1 MWSSIPA
8 DVSFTRGTSC
18 RRDSNETGRGCY
30 RLEVKAMT
38 SMTTAEPK
46 ERVLLVGLSRQGRGR
61 DETLADLSEL
71 ARLADTAGA
80 QVVGRLWQE
89 RERVDAATLIG
100 RGKAEEVSREA
111 GRLGA
116 GTIVFDDELTP
127 AQIRNL
133 EKTTQAKVIDR
144 SAVILDIFARRART
158 REAKIQVELA
168 QMEYLLPRLTRRWTH
183 LSRQAGGSASLG
195 LKGVGETQ
203 LELDRRLIRRKIARL
218 KVDLARIEKGR
229 AVRRAEREGA
239 FKVAL
244 VGYTNAG
251 KSTLFHALGGD
262 GALVEDRLFA
272 TLDPT
277 VRRIRTADGG
287 LVLLIDTV
295 GFLRKLPVD
304 LVASFRST
312 LEETASAD
320 LLVHVVDVS
329 HPRYEEQMATTNDVL
344 AEMGVLDRPTATVFN
359 KADAV
364 DEPGVIERARSVY
377 PDALVISA
385 LAPQGAEPVRRAIG
399 RALASREVTARVAVP
414 AERGDVLGRIHDL
427 ARVLE
432 RVALDGRIVLTLKVD
447 RARLGQVLGLSG
459 VQEVAG

>member
-1 MWSSIPA
+1 
-8 DVSFTRGTSC
+8 
-18 RRDSNETGRGCY
+18 
-30 RLEVKAMT
+30 MT

-46 ERVLLVGLSRQGRGR
+46 ERVLLVGLCRQGRGR

-80 QVVGRLWQE
+80 LVVGRIWQE
-89 RERVDAATLIG
+89 RARPDPATLIG

-111 GRLGA
+111 SRLGA
-116 GTIVFDDELTP
+116 GTIVFDDELSP

-133 EKTTQAKVIDR
+133 EQTTEAKVIDR

-183 LSRQAGGSASLG
+183 LSRQAGGSGSLG

-218 KVDLARIEKGR
+218 KVDLGRIEKGR
-229 AVRRAEREGA
+229 AVRRMEREGT
-239 FKVAL
+239 FKAAL

-251 KSTLFHALGGD
+251 KSTLFNALGGE
-262 GALVEDRLFA
+262 GAFVEDRLFA

-277 VRRIRTADGG
+277 VRRCRTADGAFF
-287 LVLLIDTV
+287 LLIDTV

-320 LLVHVVDVS
+320 LLVHVVDLS

-344 AEMGVLDRPTATVFN
+344 AEMGVLDRPTVTILN
-359 KADAV
+359 KSDAV
-364 DEPGVIERARSVY
+364 TEPGIIARARGVY
-377 PDALVISA
+377 PEALVVSA
-385 LAPQGAEPVRRAIG
+385 VAPRGAEPVRAAIG
-399 RALASREVTARVAVP
+399 RALGAREVTTRVAVS
-414 AERGDVLGRIHDL
+414 AERGDILGRIHGL
-427 ARVLE
+427 ARVTE
-432 RVALDGRIVLTLKVD
+432 RVARDGHIVLTLKVD
-447 RARLGQVLGLSG
+447 RARLGLVLGLSG
-459 VQEVAG
+459 VQEVVA

>member
-1 MWSSIPA
+1 
-8 DVSFTRGTSC
+8 
-18 RRDSNETGRGCY
+18 
-30 RLEVKAMT
+30 MT
-38 SMTTAEPK
+38 SMTTAQPR
-46 ERVLLVGLSRQGRGR
+46 ERVLLVGLCRQGRGR

-80 QVVGRLWQE
+80 LVVGQLWQE
-89 RERVDAATLIG
+89 RARPDPATLVG

-111 GRLGA
+111 ARLGA

-133 EKTTQAKVIDR
+133 EKTTEAKVIDR

-183 LSRQAGGSASLG
+183 LSRQAGGSGSLG

-218 KVDLARIEKGR
+218 KVDLGRIEKGR
-229 AVRRAEREGA
+229 AVRRMERDGI

-251 KSTLFHALGGD
+251 KSTLFNALGGE

-277 VRRIRTADGG
+277 VRRCRSTDGSHF
-287 LVLLIDTV
+287 LLIDTV
-295 GFLRKLPVD
+295 GFLRKLPHD

-312 LEETASAD
+312 LEETVSAD
-320 LLVHVVDVS
+320 LLVHVVDLS
-329 HPRYEEQMATTNDVL
+329 HPRYEEQMVTTTEVL
-344 AEMGVLDRPTATVFN
+344 AEMDVLDRPTVTVLN

-364 DEPGVIERARSVY
+364 KEPGIIERARGVH
-377 PDALVISA
+377 PDALIVSA
-385 LAPQGAEPVRRAIG
+385 ALPGGAEAVRAAIG
-399 RALASREVTARVAVP
+399 RALAAREVTARVSVR
-414 AERGDVLGRIHDL
+414 AERGDILGRIHVL
-427 ARVLE
+427 ARVME
-432 RVALDGRIVLTLKVD
+432 RVVSDGHIVLTLRVD

-459 VQEVAG
+459 VQEVA